1 MIKTERMSSTVKKA
15 RISATSSAA
24 PISASTVIQPAPAAT
39 TTTISASATPSTSSE
54 LVHSAVYRYLQRR
67 RYAPAVTDAYRR
79 ISHPPKEYLSQTK
92 QAMALRELLQNEA
105 SSNNSFSFLSHN
117 SDPVVIEQQYSRF
130 KVTTPYK

>member
-1 MIKTERMSSTVKKA
+1 MKPEQKENIRSTCDGSNIKNIKLKNVLTQILS
-15 RISATSSAA
+15 
-24 PISASTVIQPAPAAT
+24 Q
-39 TTTISASATPSTSSE
+39 
-54 LVHSAVYRYLQRR
+54 VHSAVYRYLQRR